1 MTTTEVRYSPAALR
15 PPSLR
20 WISVLANTV
29 AIVVP
34 ALALAG
40 WIFEVQ
46 SLTSAGGS
54 ITMKANTSIGLLAC
68 GLSLWLISSRAK
80 WSVRLAIGL
89 AVLAGTIGVLTLT
102 EHLAGWNLGIDELL
116 FVEGPGAL
124 ATASPGRMGPN
135 GSVSLTF
142 ASLALLSLRRH
153 PFAAQLLAF
162 WIAIFAT
169 VPIVG
174 YWYGAEQ
181 LYSVA
186 RYTGIAWPTALTLLL
201 FSVGILCAR
210 PDVGH
215 VAALVGDTPG
225 GVMARRVLLSTIIV
239 PLALGYL
246 GLVGQRLG
254 LYDVGLG
261 AAIFAVGL
269 MVILTALILRTARS
283 LDIADRA
290 RQAIQHERDDLLTRE
305 QTARETAERASRLKD
320 EFLAVVS
327 HELRTPCNTIVGWT
341 EILRMH
347 DLPEDQRTHATAVL
361 ARNGRL
367 LARLVEDL
375 LDVSRMATGHVPLDL
390 QPLELTTIAT
400 AAIDAI
406 SSSANDKG
414 IRVTARFDGTGT
426 AVAGDPHRL
435 EQIVGNLLSNAVKFT
450 PAGGSVEVSVR
461 GGGSVAELTVRD
473 SGQGISP
480 DFMPHV
486 FERFRQG
493 DGTTT
498 REYSGLG
505 LGLAIAQNLAELHGG
520 RIEAMSDGEGQGA
533 TFTLSL
539 PLLDLPSVAAAAAT
553 PVNR

>member
-1 MTTTEVRYSPAALR
+1 MSTTEQRQSSDLR
-15 PPSLR
+15 RRPSIR
-20 WISVLANTV
+20 WILAVANAV
-29 AIVVP
+29 AILVP
-34 ALALAG
+34 ALALTG
-40 WIFEVQ
+40 WIFDVQ
-46 SLTSAGGS
+46 WLKSAGGA
-54 ITMKANTSIGLLAC
+54 ITMKANTSVGLLC
-68 GLSLWLISSRAK
+68 CSVSLWLFISRWK
-80 WSVRLAIGL
+80 WSTPVAIGL
-89 AVLAGTIGVLTLT
+89 AVLAGTIGILTFSENLF
-102 EHLAGWNLGIDELL
+102 GWDLGIDQLL
-116 FVEGPGAL
+116 FVEEPGAL

-135 GSVSLTF
+135 GALSLTF
-142 ASLALLSLRRH
+142 ASIALLSLRRH
-153 PFAAQLLAF
+153 PFASQLLAF

-186 RYTGIAWPTALTLLL
+186 RFTGIAWPTALTLLV
-201 FSVGILCAR
+201 FSVGILSAR

-225 GVMARRVLLSTIIV
+225 GVMARRVLLSTIVV
-239 PLALGYL
+239 PLTLGYL
-246 GLVGQRLG
+246 WLVGQRLG

-269 MVILTALILRTARS
+269 MVMLTALILRTARS
-283 LDIADRA
+283 LDISDRA
-290 RQAIQHERDDLLTRE
+290 RQAIQHERDELLTRE
-305 QTARETAERASRLKD
+305 QSAREIAERASRLKD

-327 HELRTPCNTIVGWT
+327 HELRTPLNTIVGWT
-341 EILRMH
+341 EILRLH
-347 DLPEDQRTHATAVL
+347 QLPDDQRTHATSVL

-375 LDVSRMATGHVPLDL
+375 LDVSRMATGHVPLEL
-390 QPLELTTIAT
+390 QPVELTTIAK

-406 SSSANDKG
+406 ASTAKEKEIS
-414 IRVTARFDGTGT
+414 VTARFDGPRTI
-426 AVAGDPHRL
+426 VAGDAHRL
-435 EQIVGNLLSNAVKFT
+435 EQIAGNLLSNAVKFT
-450 PAGGSVEVSVR
+450 PSGGWVEVRVHAE
-461 GGGSVAELTVRD
+461 GPVAELTVRD

-498 REYSGLG
+498 REHSGLG
-505 LGLAIAQNLAELHGG
+505 LGLAIAKNLAELHGG
-520 RIEAMSDGEGQGA
+520 GIQAMSAGEGQGA

-539 PLLDLPSVAAAAAT
+539 PLLDASRVTADMAT
-553 PVNR
+553 PLGS